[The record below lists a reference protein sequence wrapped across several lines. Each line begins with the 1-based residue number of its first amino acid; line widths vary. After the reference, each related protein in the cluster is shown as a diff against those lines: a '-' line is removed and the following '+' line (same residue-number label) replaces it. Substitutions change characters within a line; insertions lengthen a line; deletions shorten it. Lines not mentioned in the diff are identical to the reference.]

1 MGMKGGSEG
10 GWSTTPAYC
19 DRWMDGSMDGCETL
33 RGGMGGGL
41 IRVGL

>member
-19 DRWMDGSMDGCETL
+19 DRWMDV
-33 RGGMGGGL
+33 RHYV
-41 IRVGL
+41 VGWGEV